1 VSADDAA
8 TYGVVLTVPIKPW
21 GINQERQASRWTRAG
36 LTRDARN
43 AAYLVARAA
52 LGALEKPAY
61 DRVGIVVC
69 PFVGAGHRG
78 PLLDLGNCYPAAK
91 ACIDGFVQA
100 KLIAD
105 DTDRH
110 LGLLTFKPTSRQGTD
125 RMVFLVTDLAEVDE
139 IVAAWEESPDGDE

>member
-1 VSADDAA
+1 MGSSSPCPSSP
-8 TYGVVLTVPIKPW
+8 G
-21 GINQERQASRWTRAG
+21 GSRQASRWTRAG

-52 LGALEKPAY
+52 LGAIEAPAY

-69 PFVGAGHRG
+69 PFVSTGHRG

-100 KLIAD
+100 KLIRD

-110 LGLLTFKPTSRQGTD
+110 LGLLTFKPTARQGTD

-139 IVAAWEESPDGDE
+139 IVAAWEEP